1 MVDKY
6 ICLKLAHA
14 FPDSFING
22 GLEFIAHARSN
33 TYFRLDDCYTEL
45 DVKCKVLELLSR
57 SAHKAQ
63 PYHTNAANR
72 KFHEFMLHGINDFLG
87 TRFSEQDMAL
97 IYQRLGD
104 RVRHGLTIQFVESGY
119 NMELLEVSVDG

>member
-6 ICLKLAHA
+6 VCLKLARA

-45 DVKCKVLELLSR
+45 DVKCKILE
-57 SAHKAQ
+57 
-63 PYHTNAANR
+63 
-72 KFHEFMLHGINDFLG
+72 
-87 TRFSEQDMAL
+87 
-97 IYQRLGD
+97 
-104 RVRHGLTIQFVESGY
+104 
-119 NMELLEVSVDG
+119 